1 MRIQRFNESLVEEM
15 SFDKVQDIISGLK
28 QTLDNISD
36 KLSFIDSVNNDF
48 DNFKSSSD
56 RPNDQIDNSIFN
68 IQIVKKNL
76 ESSIEKI
83 NDTISQLNDYI
94 DNGRR
99 EVD

>member
-28 QTLDNISD
+28 QTLDNISNN
-36 KLSFIDSVNNDF
+36 LSFIDSVNNDF